1 MSSQCR
7 KRNPRPSGHPSPIS
21 NHNLVDVADNVSV
34 EIEKDENKNKYNT
47 FLKLLSG
54 ETTVK
59 NFDSNCIGHPSR
71 TPYPE
76 VVTDTGPMISY
87 SHFKF

>member
-7 KRNPRPSGHPSPIS
+7 KRNPRPSGHPSRIS
-21 NHNLVDVADNVSV
+21 NHNLVDVADNASV

-54 ETTVK
+54 ETRSK
-59 NFDSNCIGHPSR
+59 CIGPG
-71 TPYPE
+71 PE
-76 VVTDTGPMISY
+76 VVTDTGPMISDRY
-87 SHFKF
+87 FKF